1 MRVLASRVGAWI
13 RGACAAGACAVAAA
27 AVNATP
33 LTAQQR
39 EPLLVELIVPQL
51 RSGTLFAARDGERLL
66 LPVRAVLVVLDLAV
80 DSGRVA
86 GGVDGSATGSNVTLR
101 FIRPRDKRVVTL
113 DTAART
119 LTVGRRVRVLNAAEL
134 AASGE
139 DILLDREL
147 LEEAVGARLQFVPE
161 ALEVLV
167 LEADSLPPVTA
178 ARRRQLHAR
187 LLAAQPYQEPVDDRR
202 GLERPLLDGGTLDY
216 LLTLHDSRPLDQSSY
231 LTTLGASVLGG
242 ALEGIIGGDFGGR
255 RADGTGSWLGVWRDQ
270 AWLSQLRV
278 GDGLGTGP
286 QARTL
291 RGVSVTNAPFLRAL
305 DYEAIPVRAA
315 GDSAWEVESFV
326 NGRLLRVDTLRA
338 GQSSVPIAA
347 RYGANVV
354 DLVARG
360 PGGLVQRASH
370 FVSLAA
376 TEFLR
381 PGRVEYGVSA
391 GSCRFTRCEAAANGD
406 LRVGLRRD
414 LTARAGL
421 DWQRD
426 SARTDIARPYAGVS
440 WLVHPSFTALALAQ
454 LGSEASGVMRWQP
467 TLNQAVQLERTS
479 LARGDPFG
487 RSAGGAAE
495 RVTASAFWRPSWW
508 QEAAFV
514 NVSWRDEHADIGA
527 TERGRVAIGARTRI
541 GQLFP
546 FVQYDR
552 ITRPGVASFFRQAGG
567 LSVFTTPSARSGAW
581 YARLWGYVS
590 TEWRNDGSRSLDLT
604 VAQTFNSNFRAELS
618 LGAQS
623 GAGPRYGLRMYTD
636 LPRARVITTAQ
647 QDPLNGYAGTHQVQG
662 AVFVDPD
669 RRVLALSRGPLLLR
683 GAVGGRVFLDL
694 NANGVFDADEQ
705 PLAGVNVRVGAASA
719 ASDADGWYRVWD
731 VLPFEPVRLEVERL
745 TLESPLWVPAFE
757 RLEIEPTPNSVR
769 RIDVPVLSGG
779 VVEGRVVFA
788 GPDSTVGV
796 GGLTLSVL
804 DATGRVVAS
813 VTTFTDGGF
822 IALGLAPGLYTLRVG
837 DSPWVIRTRPSFT
850 IRTVA
855 DGDRV
860 RDLSI
865 TVLRRP

>member
-1 MRVLASRVGAWI
+1 MS
-13 RGACAAGACAVAAA
+13 
-27 AVNATP
+27 ATP
-33 LTAQQR
+33 SDAQDR
-39 EPLLVELIVPQL
+39 ESLLVELIVPQL
-51 RSGTLFAARDGERLL
+51 RSGTLLAARDGERIL
-66 LPVRAVLVVLDLAV
+66 LPVRAVLAVLDIAV
-80 DSGRVA
+80 EGAPVLGRA
-86 GGVDGSATGSNVTLR
+86 DRASAGSNATLR
-101 FIRPRDKRVVTL
+101 FVRPRDKRVVSL
-113 DTAART
+113 DSAART
-119 LTVGRRVRVLNAAEL
+119 LTVGRSVRRLSAAEL
-134 AASGE
+134 TAGDE
-139 DILLDREL
+139 DLLLDRAL
-147 LEEAVGARLQFVPE
+147 LEDAVGARLQFVPE

-167 LEADSLPPVTA
+167 LDADSLPPVAA

-187 LLAAQPYQEPVDDRR
+187 LLAVAPYEEPVAERS

-216 LLTLHDSRPLDQSSY
+216 LLTLNDSRPLAESSY

-242 ALEGIIGGDFGGR
+242 ALEGIVGGDFGGR

-270 AWLSQLRV
+270 AWLSQVRV

-338 GQSSVPIAA
+338 GQGSVPIAA

-381 PGRVEYGVSA
+381 PGRVEYGLSA
-391 GSCRFTRCEAAANGD
+391 GSCRFTGCDAAANGD

-426 SARTDIARPYAGVS
+426 SMSTELARPYAGVS
-440 WLVHPSFTALALAQ
+440 WLAHPSFTALALAQ
-454 LGSEASGVMRWQP
+454 LGSEVSGVMRWQP
-467 TLNQAVQLERTS
+467 TINRAVQLERTS
-479 LARGDPFG
+479 LARADPFG

-495 RVTASAFWRPSWW
+495 RVAASAFWRPSWW

-527 TERGRVAIGARTRI
+527 TERGRLAIGARTRI

-552 ITRPGVASFFRQAGG
+552 ITRPGVASFYRQAGG
-567 LSVFTTPSARSGAW
+567 LSLFTTPSSRSGAW
-581 YARLWGYVS
+581 YAQLWGYVT

-604 VAQTFNSNFRAELS
+604 IAQTFNNSFRAELS
-618 LGAQS
+618 LGVQS
-623 GAGPRYGLRMYTD
+623 GGGPRYGVRMYTD
-636 LPRARVITTAQ
+636 LPRARVISTAQ
-647 QDPLNGYAGTHQVQG
+647 RNPVSGYAGTHQVQG
-662 AVFVDPD
+662 AVFIDPD
-669 RRVLALSRGPLLLR
+669 RGVLALSRGPLLLR

-757 RLEIEPTPNSVR
+757 RMEIEPTPNSVR
-769 RIDVPVLSGG
+769 RVDVPVLSGG
-779 VVEGRVVFA
+779 IVEGRVVVA
-788 GPDSTVGV
+788 GPDSTAGV
-796 GGLTLSVL
+796 GGLTLNVL
-804 DATGRVVAS
+804 DATGRLVAA

-822 IALGLAPGLYTLRVG
+822 VALGLAPGLYIVRLG
-837 DSPWVIRTRPSFT
+837 ESPWMMRTRPSFT

-860 RDLSI
+860 RDVLV
-865 TVLRRP
+865 TVERRP

>member
-1 MRVLASRVGAWI
+1 MRHLASLVGVWV
-13 RGACAAGACAVAAA
+13 RRAGAVCAGAIIATVVSAHALAA
-27 AVNATP
+27 
-33 LTAQQR
+33 QDR

-51 RSGTLFAARDGERLL
+51 RSGTLFALRDGDRLL
-66 LPVRAVLVVLDLAV
+66 LPVRAVLSVLDIAV
-80 DSGRVA
+80 ERARVT
-86 GGVDGSATGSNVTLR
+86 GVIDTATATSNAALR
-101 FIRPRDKRVVTL
+101 FVRPRDKRVITL
-113 DTAART
+113 DSAART
-119 LTVGRRVRVLNAAEL
+119 LTVGNTVRALTVAEFAAGDDDL
-134 AASGE
+134 
-139 DILLDREL
+139 LLDRAL
-147 LEEAVGARLQFVPE
+147 LEDAVGARLQFVPA

-167 LEADSLPPVTA
+167 LDGDSLPPVAA

-187 LLAAQPYQEPVDDRR
+187 LLAVAAEEGPVEDRR

-216 LLTLHDSRPLDQSSY
+216 LLTLNDSRPLGESSY

-242 ALEGIIGGDFGGR
+242 ALEGIVGGDFGGR
-255 RADGTGSWLGVWRDQ
+255 RADATGSWLGVWRDR

-338 GQSSVPIAA
+338 GQSTVPIAA

-391 GSCRFTRCEAAANGD
+391 GSCRFTACDAAANGD
-406 LRVGLRRD
+406 LRVGLRSD

-426 SARTDIARPYAGVS
+426 STSTDVARPYAGVS
-440 WLVHPSFTALALAQ
+440 WLAHPSFTALALAQ
-454 LGSEASGVMRWQP
+454 LGSEVSSVMRWQP
-467 TLNQAVQLERTS
+467 TLNRAVQLERTS

-487 RSAGGAAE
+487 RAAGGAAE
-495 RVTASAFWRPSWW
+495 RVAASAFWRPSWW

-552 ITRPGVASFFRQAGG
+552 IARPGVASFYRQAGG
-567 LSVFTTPSARSGAW
+567 LSLFTTPSSRSGAW
-581 YARLWGYVS
+581 YARLWGYVN

-604 VAQTFNSNFRAELS
+604 VAQTFSNSFRAEVS

-623 GAGPRYGLRMYTD
+623 GSGPRYGLRMYTD
-636 LPRARVITTAQ
+636 FPRARVITTAQ
-647 QDPLNGYAGTHQVQG
+647 HDPVNGYGGTHQVQG

-757 RLEIEPTPNSVR
+757 RIEIEPTPNSVR
-769 RIDVPVLSGG
+769 RVDVPVLSGG
-779 VVEGRVVFA
+779 IVEGRVVFA
-788 GPDSTVGV
+788 GPDSTMGV

-804 DATGRVVAS
+804 DATGRVVAT

-822 IALGLAPGLYTLRVG
+822 VALGLAPGLYPVRLD
-837 DSPWVIRTRPSFT
+837 DSPWVMRTRPSFT

-855 DGDRV
+855 EGDRV
-860 RDLSI
+860 RDVLI
-865 TVLRRP
+865 TVERRP